1 MRAQYILNGRIVFQG
16 EHVGEFGRYTRIREP
31 GTNRVDDALTI
42 HVKVTET
49 LTPGEIL
56 AAAEQGRAVEALA
69 PWTTAEIHALAAD
82 LANRADALQH
92 EASARQFRRARGV
105 LETERDRRTTTAM
118 IEAHEARCSS

>member
-1 MRAQYILNGRIVFQG
+1 LNGKIVI
-16 EHVGEFGRYTRIREP
+16 EGRYESETIDRWVRIRDTLT
-31 GTNRVDDALTI
+31 GRVDEAPAVLCRF
-42 HVKVTET
+42 TET
-49 LTPGEIL
+49 LTAGEIL
-56 AAAEQGRAVEALA
+56 SAAEQGRAVEALA